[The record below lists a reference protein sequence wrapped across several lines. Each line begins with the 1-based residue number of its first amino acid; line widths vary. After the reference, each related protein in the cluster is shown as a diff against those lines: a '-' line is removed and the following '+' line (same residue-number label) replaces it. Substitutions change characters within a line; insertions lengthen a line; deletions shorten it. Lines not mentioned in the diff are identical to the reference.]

1 VPVPGGRT
9 ASLGF
14 KQKLY
19 GALRAMDEGGFSS
32 GITSGFRDNY
42 RQELASGNKAASDS
56 SCHGGSRRGR
66 YAHGVAADPVSVR
79 GETRA
84 ERYTWSEIL
93 WKWIDAHEKELGIGR
108 PYLDRDPPH
117 VAPIDGQEHADK
129 RGAAKARLA
138 GMKRPSL
145 SSSQK

>member
-42 RQELASGNKAASDS
+42 RQELASGNEAASDS
-56 SCHGGSRRGR
+56 SCHGGSRRGG
-66 YAHGVAADPVSVR
+66 YGHGVAAGPVSVR

-93 WKWIDAHEKELGIGR
+93 WKWID
-108 PYLDRDPPH
+108 
-117 VAPIDGQEHADK
+117 
-129 RGAAKARLA
+129 
-138 GMKRPSL
+138 
-145 SSSQK
+145 